1 MEFRLNQRHLV
12 AINFLLIVA
21 IAFFAAHAVNQ
32 FIAQSMAT
40 NPAPAMAGPRLHDGA
55 IHGRDFYESIVKRD
69 VFNLVPQAP
78 RAEPALTAI
87 DLHLKLLGTS
97 TAVNQGP
104 FAIVEDQQGEQSLYH
119 VDDDIPDAGR
129 LVSIEKNRAIIQ
141 HGTQRVAIEIPK
153 DDMPDGV
160 KAPARPAQ
168 RQGLRALGVMRGLR
182 GAGAAKADNPM
193 PDIDVDD
200 EGDNKYGLKR
210 TDVRVALSHSGEL
223 ATQIKATPN
232 MDGNTQNGYSL
243 TQIESG
249 SLFDDLG
256 LEDGDVLT
264 AINGRPVNNPAV
276 AAGMLATLQMRPSI
290 DVTVQ
295 RDGHPVELHYDIH

>member
-12 AINFLLIVA
+12 AINFLLIAA

-32 FIAQSMAT
+32 FIAQSMAI
-40 NPAPAMAGPRLHDGA
+40 NPAPAMAGAERRDGA
-55 IHGRDFYESIVKRD
+55 VHGRDFYDGIVKRD
-69 VFNLVPQAP
+69 VFNLVPQAAP
-78 RAEPALTAI
+78 PQPVLTAV

-97 TAVNQGP
+97 TAVKQGP
-104 FAIVEDQQGEQSLYH
+104 FAIVEDQHGEQLLYH
-119 VDDDIPDAGR
+119 VDDDIPDAGK
-129 LVSIEKNRAIIQ
+129 LVSIEKNRVIID
-141 HGTQRVAIEIPK
+141 HGTQRVALEIPR

-160 KAPARPAQ
+160 AAPARPAP
-168 RQGLRALGVMRGLR
+168 LMRSMGTMRLK
-182 GAGAAKADNPM
+182 GPAQSSGEM

-200 EGDNKYGLKR
+200 EGNNKYGLKR
-210 TDVRVALSHSGEL
+210 ADVRTALAHSTEL
-223 ATQIKATPN
+223 ATEIKASPN
-232 MDGNTQNGYSL
+232 MDGNTQTGYSL
-243 TQIESG
+243 TDIESG

-264 AINGRPVNNPAV
+264 EINGRPVTNPAI

-295 RDGHPVELHYDIH
+295 RDGHPVQLHYDIR

>member
-12 AINFLLIVA
+12 AINFLLIAA
-21 IAFFAAHAVNQ
+21 IAFFAARAVNQ
-32 FIAQSMAT
+32 FIAQSMVT
-40 NPAPAMAGPRLHDGA
+40 NPVAATVGVGHHDNVV
-55 IHGRDFYESIVKRD
+55 HGRDFYDSIVKRD
-69 VFNLVPQAP
+69 VFNLVPQAAP
-78 RAEPALTAI
+78 TEPALTAI

-97 TAVNQGP
+97 TAEKQGP
-104 FAIVEDQQGEQSLYH
+104 FAIVEDQQGDQSLYH
-119 VDDDIPDAGR
+119 VDDEIPDAGR
-129 LVSIEKNRAIIQ
+129 LISIEKNRAIIE

-153 DDMPDGV
+153 DDLPDGV
-160 KAPARPAQ
+160 EAPVRPSPVQRPAF
-168 RQGLRALGVMRGLR
+168 RPMGALRGLR
-182 GAGAAKADNPM
+182 GAKADSPM

-210 TDVRVALSHSGEL
+210 SDVRTALAHSGEL
-223 ATQIKATPN
+223 SSQIKATPN

-243 TQIESG
+243 TDIESG

-264 AINGRPVNNPAV
+264 EINGRPINNPAA

-290 DVTVQ
+290 DITVQ
-295 RDGHPVELHYDIH
+295 RDGHPVQLHYDIH

>member
-12 AINFLLIVA
+12 AINFLLVAA
-21 IAFFAAHAVNQ
+21 IAFFAARSVNQ
-32 FIAQSMAT
+32 IIAQSMVT
-40 NPAPAMAGPRLHDGA
+40 NPVAATAGIGHHDDA
-55 IHGRDFYESIVKRD
+55 VHGRDFYDSIVKRD

-78 RAEPALTAI
+78 HVEPALTAI

-97 TAVNQGP
+97 TAMRQGP

-119 VDDDIPDAGR
+119 VDDEIPDAGQ
-129 LVSIEKNRAIIQ
+129 LVSIEKNRVIIA
-141 HGTQRVAIEIPK
+141 HGTQRVALEIPK

-160 KAPARPAQ
+160 QSPAR
-168 RQGLRALGVMRGLR
+168 ALPHFRPMGPLRGLQR
-182 GAGAAKADNPM
+182 NAKTDSPM

-200 EGDNKYGLKR
+200 EGDNKYSIKR
-210 TDVRVALSHSGEL
+210 NDVRAALAHSGEL
-223 ATQIKATPN
+223 ATQIKASPN

-243 TQIESG
+243 TDIESG

-264 AINGRPVNNPAV
+264 QINGRPINNPAV

-295 RDGHPVELHYDIH
+295 RDGHPVQLHYDIH

>member
-12 AINFLLIVA
+12 AINFLLIAA
-21 IAFFAAHAVNQ
+21 IAFLAARSVNQ
-32 FIAQSMAT
+32 FIEQSMAT
-40 NPAPAMAGPRLHDGA
+40 NPTPATAGAGHHDGA
-55 IHGRDFYESIVKRD
+55 VHGRDFYDSIVKRD
-69 VFNLVPQAP
+69 VFNLVPQAT
-78 RAEPALTAI
+78 RSEPALTAI

-97 TAVNQGP
+97 TAVQQGP
-104 FAIVEDQQGEQSLYH
+104 FAIVEDQQGDQSLYH

-129 LVSIEKNRAIIQ
+129 LISIEKNRVIIE

-160 KAPARPAQ
+160 EAPARPQ
-168 RQGLRALGVMRGLR
+168 PRFRAIGTLRGLR
-182 GAGAAKADNPM
+182 NAHPDSPM
-193 PDIDVDD
+193 PDIDVED

-210 TDVRVALSHSGEL
+210 TDVRTALAHSGQL
-223 ATQIKATPN
+223 ASQIKASPN

-243 TQIESG
+243 TEIESG

-264 AINGRPVNNPAV
+264 EINGRPVNNPAV

-295 RDGHPVELHYDIH
+295 RDGHPVQLHYDIH

>member
-12 AINFLLIVA
+12 AINFLLVAA

-40 NPAPAMAGPRLHDGA
+40 NPAPAMAAAERHDGA
-55 IHGRDFYESIVKRD
+55 VHGREFYDGIVKRD
-69 VFNLVPQAP
+69 VFNLVPQAVP
-78 RAEPALTAI
+78 PEPALTAI

-97 TAVNQGP
+97 TAVRQGP
-104 FAIVEDQQGEQSLYH
+104 FAIVEDQQGEQLLYH
-119 VDDDIPDAGR
+119 MDDDIPDAGK
-129 LVSIEKNRAIIQ
+129 LVSIEKNRVIIA
-141 HGTQRVAIEIPK
+141 HGTQRVALEIPR

-160 KAPARPAQ
+160 AAPARPAQ
-168 RQGLRALGVMRGLR
+168 LLHAMGTMRLKGP
-182 GAGAAKADNPM
+182 AQSSSEM
-193 PDIDVDD
+193 PDIDVED
-200 EGDNKYGLKR
+200 EGNNKYGLKR
-210 TDVRVALSHSGEL
+210 TDVRTALAHSTEL
-223 ATQIKATPN
+223 ATEIKASPN

-243 TQIESG
+243 TDIESG

-264 AINGRPVNNPAV
+264 EINGRPVNNPAV

-295 RDGHPVELHYDIH
+295 RDGHPVQLHYDIR

>member
-12 AINFLLIVA
+12 AINFLLVAA

-40 NPAPAMAGPRLHDGA
+40 NPAPAMAAAERHDGA
-55 IHGRDFYESIVKRD
+55 VHGREFYDGIVKRD
-69 VFNLVPQAP
+69 VFNLVPQAAP
-78 RAEPALTAI
+78 PEPALTAI

-97 TAVNQGP
+97 TAVRQGP
-104 FAIVEDQQGEQSLYH
+104 FAIVEDQQGEQLLYH
-119 VDDDIPDAGR
+119 MDDDIPDAGK
-129 LVSIEKNRAIIQ
+129 LVSIEKNRVIIA
-141 HGTQRVAIEIPK
+141 HGTQRVALEIPR

-160 KAPARPAQ
+160 AAPARPAQ
-168 RQGLRALGVMRGLR
+168 LLHSMGTMRLKGP
-182 GAGAAKADNPM
+182 AQSSSEM
-193 PDIDVDD
+193 PDIDVED
-200 EGDNKYGLKR
+200 EGNNKYGLKR
-210 TDVRVALSHSGEL
+210 TDVRTALAHSTEL
-223 ATQIKATPN
+223 ATEIKASPN

-243 TQIESG
+243 TDIESG

-264 AINGRPVNNPAV
+264 EINGRPVNNPAV

-295 RDGHPVELHYDIH
+295 RDGHPVQLHYDIR